1 MRFALN
7 LYKVKDNKK
16 MVSRLKLSAISSTS
30 FLVQWYPS
38 LLDSRRCSHHNEA
51 VSKLQEV
58 QTRSHPA
65 NRENV
70 YDWKRI
76 YFWCRCRLFNFTN
89 MEFSSAYLHW
99 TEFSRYGVFSCI
111 FRIFLFTGSMRSAV
125 QVDYFQLLQCKNMS
139 NFVFL
144 SLVFDADGENHEAY
158 QEIHNKYKEMVR
170 IIYWLCLRR
179 FIPNIEA

>member
-1 MRFALN
+1 
-7 LYKVKDNKK
+7 
-16 MVSRLKLSAISSTS
+16 
-30 FLVQWYPS
+30 
-38 LLDSRRCSHHNEA
+38 
-51 VSKLQEV
+51 
-58 QTRSHPA
+58 
-65 NRENV
+65 
-70 YDWKRI
+70 
-76 YFWCRCRLFNFTN
+76 
-89 MEFSSAYLHW
+89 
-99 TEFSRYGVFSCI
+99 
-111 FRIFLFTGSMRSAV
+111 MRSAV